1 MIKTEFQ
8 ELEIP
13 IAGSAVKV
21 SARLYEWGKTDTPSK
36 NIMILSNTSTNRQ
49 EEWDPLVATMSG
61 ERDERDEKFAV
72 LTYTYPEGASLESAL
87 EAVIEFVES
96 EGRTQGEERIVLA
109 GAGRGGAVSLRVAA
123 RRGDDNNIV
132 GLVAISTPLEFEG
145 ERLYTDGDLRMI
157 IAPKLVISSEFEDG
171 VEDSRNIFALLEDP
185 RQLTIYPGDA
195 HGTDL
200 FLEHGE
206 SLTRQLREFALWAMR
221 R

>member
-1 MIKTEFQ
+1 MANIKFQ

-13 IAGSAVKV
+13 VAGSVVTV
-21 SARLYEWGKTDTPSK
+21 SAKLYGQGEADKPSK
-36 NIMILSNTSTNRQ
+36 DILILSNMNTNRQ
-49 EEWDPLVATMSG
+49 EDWDPLVAAMSG
-61 ERDERDEKFAV
+61 GELEFAL
-72 LTYTYPEGASLESAL
+72 LTYTYPEGASPESAL
-87 EAVIEFVES
+87 EAVIDFVES

-109 GAGRGGAVSLRVAA
+109 GASRGGAVSLRVAA

-132 GLVAISTPLEFEG
+132 GVVAISTPLEFAG

-157 IAPKLVISSEFEDG
+157 IAPKLVISSEFEDY
-171 VEDSRNIFALLEDP
+171 VEDARNIFALLEDL

-200 FLEHGE
+200 FQEHGE
-206 SLTRQLREFALWAMR
+206 SLAQQLREFVLWAMR

>member
-1 MIKTEFQ
+1 MIRTNFQ

-21 SARLYEWGKTDTPSK
+21 SARLYEWGKTGTPSK
-36 NIMILSNTSTNRQ
+36 DIVILSNMDTNRQ
-49 EEWDPLVATMSG
+49 EDWDPLVAAMSG
-61 ERDERDEKFAV
+61 ERDENAV
-72 LTYTYPEGASLESAL
+72 LTYTYPEGASPESAL
-87 EAVIEFVES
+87 EAVIEYVES
-96 EGRTQGEERIVLA
+96 QGRTQGEERIVLA
-109 GAGRGGAVSLRVAA
+109 GASRGGVTSLRVAA
-123 RRGDDNNIV
+123 GRGDDNNIV
-132 GLVAISTPLEFEG
+132 GVVAISTPLELEG

-157 IAPKLVISSEFEDG
+157 IAPKLVISSEFEDY
-171 VEDSRNIFALLEDP
+171 VEDVRNIFALLEDP

-200 FLEHGE
+200 FLEHEE